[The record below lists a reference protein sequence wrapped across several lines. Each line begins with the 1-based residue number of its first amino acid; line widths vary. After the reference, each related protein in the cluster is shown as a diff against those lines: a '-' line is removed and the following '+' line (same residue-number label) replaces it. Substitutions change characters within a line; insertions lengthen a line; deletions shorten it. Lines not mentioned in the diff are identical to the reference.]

1 MSAPTDKVQ
10 SNTPALHETTEKAK
24 GVKEMKI
31 VTRIGHTK
39 TWVSKMMKTK
49 FPVKLVSGVT
59 LGALFLGVVVGFPFG
74 FGSTGANDPK
84 DSTISANV
92 SGSSH
97 TYQPVDREVAGY
109 RDASKPL
116 DVGPAITGK
125 TLSRDEV
132 TEFFGKDVVDAL
144 GYEVLT
150 TRLSQYYADG
160 QLSNRE
166 MESLD
171 HEIGML
177 LAAAADKSSEARV
190 AYNREID
197 RLEQRVTAL
206 LSDARSN
213 PSTNLAS
220 LDREIKR
227 LDDQTDMLRLAATE
241 QQ

>member
-1 MSAPTDKVQ
+1 
-10 SNTPALHETTEKAK
+10 
-24 GVKEMKI
+24 MKN

-59 LGALFLGVVVGFPFG
+59 LGALFLAVVVGFPFG

-84 DSTISANV
+84 DSAISANV
-92 SGSSH
+92 SGSAH
-97 TYQPVDREVAGY
+97 TYQPVDREVAEY

-116 DVGPAITGK
+116 DVSPAITGK
-125 TLSRDEV
+125 ALSRDEV
-132 TEFFGKDVVDAL
+132 AEFFGKDVVDAL
-144 GYEVLT
+144 GYEVLN

-160 QLSNRE
+160 RLSNRD
-166 MESLD
+166 MENLD

-177 LAAAADKSSEARV
+177 LAAAADKSSKARV

-197 RLEQRVTAL
+197 RLERRITSL
-206 LSDARSN
+206 LSDARSD
-213 PSTNLAS
+213 PSTNLPS

-227 LDDQTDMLRLAATE
+227 LDDRMETLRQAAMP
-241 QQ
+241 